1 MMKSERERKKERG
14 WEVNLGA
21 SDAERKES
29 YKQKNVKKFTIKE
42 ASIINPRRRKNVTKW
57 I

>member
-42 ASIINPRRRKNVTKW
+42 ASIINPRRRKNVTK
-57 I
+57 